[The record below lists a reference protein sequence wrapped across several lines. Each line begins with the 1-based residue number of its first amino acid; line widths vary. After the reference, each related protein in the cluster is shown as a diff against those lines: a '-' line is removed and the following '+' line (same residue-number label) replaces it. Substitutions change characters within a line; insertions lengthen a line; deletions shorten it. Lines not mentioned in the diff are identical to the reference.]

1 VPAVAARTEETMPTT
16 ELAPTPSGTRPS
28 RRVGGIATRRFALP
42 VQLSGDD
49 TRSTLFAW
57 LVSRALTLTLM
68 VSVEPSVV
76 GDVSYYSRSLRALFF
91 HGAGIRETFQ
101 EYPLP
106 VFGALLP
113 PFLLGFANPVAFTTL
128 FALSMVAAD
137 GAFTW
142 LLWRTSGRR
151 RSEAVTFWLWFVP
164 LIGPTAY
171 FRFDLMPAVL
181 AGGAVLALLRRP
193 ALSGAL
199 TAVGAALKLWP
210 AIMLPILLLG
220 RTNRRRLVLGFVV
233 TGGALA
239 LASLLAGGV
248 ERLMSPLQ
256 WQAKR
261 GLQIESVVA
270 GPLMLVRMFDPKG
283 PWNAPLSLYKA
294 RELTGPGV
302 SVFLTAS
309 TVLTIAGVML
319 IGVLWNRARRAPTVT
334 VEIVGWLLV
343 AAAAVITVT
352 NKVLSP
358 QYILWLG
365 GPLAALAVWHTGDRH
380 VRAAMR
386 LLLVIALLT
395 QLNYPLLY
403 PWLVN
408 GNFPVQIGTLVLEAR
423 NVLLVV
429 FAWQAGKRVWVL
441 ARRSPVPDNA
451 LAG

>member
-1 VPAVAARTEETMPTT
+1 MPTT
-16 ELAPTPSGTRPS
+16 ELAPAPSDAHPS
-28 RRVGGIATRRFALP
+28 LGARRTARRWFALP
-42 VQLSGDD
+42 AELSGDN
-49 TRSTLFAW
+49 TRSTVFAW
-57 LVSRALTLTLM
+57 LISRALTLTLM
-68 VSVEPSVV
+68 VSIEPSVV

-91 HGAGIRETFQ
+91 NGAGIRETFQ

-106 VFGALLP
+106 VFGVMLP
-113 PFLLGFANPVAFTTL
+113 QFLLGLANPVAFTVL
-128 FALSMVAAD
+128 FALSMLAAD
-137 GAFTW
+137 GAFSW

-164 LIGPTAY
+164 LVGPTAY
-171 FRFDLMPAVL
+171 FRFDLVPAVL
-181 AGGAVLALLRRP
+181 AGGAVLALMRRP
-193 ALSGAL
+193 ALCGTL
-199 TAVGAALKLWP
+199 TAIGAALKLWP
-210 AIMLPILLLG
+210 AIMLPIFLLG
-220 RTNRRRLVLGFVV
+220 RTNRRRVLGGFLV

-256 WQAKR
+256 WQANR
-261 GLQIESVVA
+261 GLQIESLPA

-302 SVFLTAS
+302 SAFLTAS
-309 TVLTIAGVML
+309 TILMIAGIAVL
-319 IGVLWNRARRAPTVT
+319 VVLWNRARLAPTVT

-343 AAAAVITVT
+343 ATAAVATIT

-365 GPLAALAVWHTGDRH
+365 GPLAALAVRQMGDHHLR
-380 VRAAMR
+380 VAMR

-395 QLNYPLLY
+395 QVNYPLLY

-408 GNFPVQIGTLVLEAR
+408 GDFPVQFGTLVLETR

-429 FAWQAGKRVWVL
+429 FAWQACKRVWVL
-441 ARRSPVPDNA
+441 AQRPAAVSTR
-451 LAG
+451 